1 MDDNYLWCETY
12 RPRKISEC
20 VLPDRLKETFQEYV
34 NTENVPNLMLTGTS
48 GVGKTTVA
56 RAMCE
61 EIGLNYLFINS
72 SEERGIDTLRN
83 KIVTYA
89 STVSLTGGRKVI
101 ILDEADNITPDAQLA
116 LRGAIEQF
124 ARNCSF
130 ILTCNY
136 KAKVIEAIHSRCSVI
151 DFTLKADEKP
161 KMAAQFYKKAVQ
173 MLADQ
178 SIRYEAPAVVAMI
191 NKFFPDYRRIVNEL
205 QRHSVKGVIDETILA
220 QIADT
225 RNMAELVSSL
235 KNKDYSAMRKW
246 VGTNSDID
254 PSRIYRKI
262 YDGLYQIMKPK
273 SIPQAAVILAR
284 YMYQAAFVSDQEVN
298 LVACLTEIMV
308 DCEFN

>member
-178 SIRYEAPAVVAMI
+178 GIRYEAPAVVAMI

-254 PSRIYRKI
+254 PPRIYRKI

-284 YMYQAAFVSDQEVN
+284 YMYQAAFVADQEVN

-308 DCEFN
+308 DCEFV